1 MESANCTTAPSGE
14 WGRCT
19 PKAQRMRIFTA
30 PPGAPGATGG
40 LKQLN
45 AFFLLT
51 AAPEAYNLPR
61 APSRPAER
69 MAPSL
74 ISGLATVA
82 GLALASLALFS
93 ARRGDRE

>member
-1 MESANCTTAPSGE
+1 MKSANCTTAPSGE
-14 WGRCT
+14 WGCCT
-19 PKAQRMRIFTA
+19 PKAQKMRTFTA
-30 PPGAPGATGG
+30 

-61 APSRPAER
+61 TPSRPAER

-82 GLALASLALFS
+82 GLAMASLALFS
-93 ARRGDRE
+93 ARLGDRE